1 MKKRILASLVALIA
15 LFALTACGGKDKN
28 KDYYGTWNVFYMK
41 TGSGEDAM
49 DMAFERGVSGDNLLQ
64 VVINEDGTMTT
75 NLDEEGDEPAKFEN
89 TDTGIKIDE
98 GDGSVMELTYTDGI
112 LKGNLTSEG
121 ATTEMYLYKEGSEP
135 SAKEKELSAK
145 ASVTI
150 KKDGEMKF
158 KDGGEEPPAEE
169 TTEENTEETPAE
181 ETTEETPAE

>member
-41 TGSGEDAM
+41 TGSGEDAR
-49 DMAFERGVSGDNLLQ
+49 DMAFERGVSGNNLLQ

-150 KKDGEMKF
+150 KKDGEMTF

-169 TTEENTEETPAE
+169 KTEENTEETPAK